1 MSPKPQPGIMNI
13 AAYVGGKSSVGGNVD
28 VLKLSS
34 NEGALGP
41 SPKAIE
47 RLSSMSAWHRYP
59 DGGALEVRE
68 ALAERYNLPVDRI
81 VCGAGSDEIIALL
94 IQAYAGVD
102 DEVLHSEHGFSMYAI
117 SAKANGAVPVA
128 APETQLCTNVDTM
141 LAAVTPR
148 TKLVFVANPNNPT
161 GSYLPKTEIDRLHNG
176 LPEDVILVIDGAYSE
191 YVVEPDYDDCLQ
203 RALNSKNMVVTRT
216 FSKLYALGG
225 LRLGWMVGPTDIV
238 DVMNRVRGPFNVSS
252 AAIAAGAEA
261 VRDQA
266 FEEQSRQLNNE
277 QMDRVVG
284 AVRQLGIHT
293 HPSVGNFFLLDFGKA
308 ETAREADNFLQS
320 QGIIVRQVAGY
331 GLPTC
336 LRLTLGTHEQMSRVL
351 DALASFMEG
360 RS

>member
-1 MSPKPQPGIMNI
+1 MSPQPQPGIMTI
-13 AAYVGGKSSVGGNVD
+13 AAYVGGKSSVGSNVD

-41 SPKAIE
+41 SPKAID
-47 RLSSMSAWHRYP
+47 RLAAMSAWHRYP
-59 DGGALEVRE
+59 DGGALEVRD
-68 ALAERYNLPVDRI
+68 ALAQRYHLPVDRI

-94 IQAYAGVD
+94 IQAYAGVG

-128 APETQLCTNVDTM
+128 APETNLRTDVDAM
-141 LAAVTPR
+141 LAAVTPK

-161 GSYLPKTEIDRLHNG
+161 GSYLSNTEIDRLHAG

-191 YVVEPDYDDCLQ
+191 YVEEPDYDDCLQ
-203 RALNSKNMVVTRT
+203 RALDSPNLIVTRT

-225 LRLGWMVGPTDIV
+225 LRLGWMVGPAAIV
-238 DVMNRVRGPFNVSS
+238 DVLNRVRGPFNVSS

-261 VRDQA
+261 IKDTA
-266 FEEQSRQLNNE
+266 FEQMSRQLNNE
-277 QMDRVVG
+277 QMARVVG
-284 AVRQLGIHT
+284 AVRQLGINT
-293 HPSVGNFFLLDFGKA
+293 HPSVGNFVLLDFGQAEKA
-308 ETAREADNFLQS
+308 QEADTFLQT

-336 LRLTLGTHEQMSRVL
+336 LRLTLGTHDQMTRVL
-351 DALASFMEG
+351 DALAAFIEG
-360 RS
+360 QS